1 MNDDI
6 EKLYSGSPERLYVI
20 DADGIVAYRSGR
32 GPFMMS
38 MIEEWYTALKN

>member
-20 DADGIVAYRSGR
+20 DADVRVQYRSGR

-38 MIEEWYTALKN
+38 MIEEWYAVLKN